1 MLVADPTYREG
12 STALFVVWDEPTPM
26 PFLAIAPAVHQGRL
40 VSEPVD
46 HYSLLR
52 TTEEL
57 LGIDTYL
64 GAANRASSIQSTL
77 GL

>member
-1 MLVADPTYREG
+1 
-12 STALFVVWDEPTPM
+12 M
-26 PFLAIAPAVHQGRL
+26 PFLAIAPAVHQGAT
-40 VSEPVD
+40 VSEPLD

-64 GAANRASSIQSTL
+64 GAANSASSFRSSL

>member
-1 MLVADPTYREG
+1 VYTDG

-26 PFLAIAPAVHQGRL
+26 PFIAVAPGARPGAIERRA
-40 VSEPVD
+40 VD
-46 HYSLLR
+46 HYALLR

-57 LGIDTYL
+57 LGISDHL
-64 GAANRASSIQSTL
+64 GAAQSAESMRGPL